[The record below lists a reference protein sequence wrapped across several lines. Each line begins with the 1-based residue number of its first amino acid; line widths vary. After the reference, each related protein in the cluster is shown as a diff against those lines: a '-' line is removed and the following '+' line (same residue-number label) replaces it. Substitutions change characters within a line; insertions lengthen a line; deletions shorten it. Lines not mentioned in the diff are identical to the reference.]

1 MYVPQATLLLLNK
14 PFVCFTHWLL
24 ALSLGLS
31 WGMSMVLV
39 PDTSV
44 KGRRSWP
51 LESDKSRLWRDPRS
65 TCITAE
71 SPAVPSGL

>member
-1 MYVPQATLLLLNK
+1 
-14 PFVCFTHWLL
+14 
-24 ALSLGLS
+24 
-31 WGMSMVLV
+31 MVLV

-44 KGRRSWP
+44 RGRRLWP

-71 SPAVPSGL
+71 SPAVPSDL